1 MLRKKENKD
10 GTGNDKI
17 INLNDTND
25 QTNYGL
31 SKMEFA
37 NSVISDPAFENIRF
51 KNFLLIFDI
60 IQKICKDISL
70 DMEK

>member
-1 MLRKKENKD
+1 
-10 GTGNDKI
+10 
-17 INLNDTND
+17 
-25 QTNYGL
+25 
-31 SKMEFA
+31 MEFA

-51 KNFLLIFDI
+51 ENFLLIFDI